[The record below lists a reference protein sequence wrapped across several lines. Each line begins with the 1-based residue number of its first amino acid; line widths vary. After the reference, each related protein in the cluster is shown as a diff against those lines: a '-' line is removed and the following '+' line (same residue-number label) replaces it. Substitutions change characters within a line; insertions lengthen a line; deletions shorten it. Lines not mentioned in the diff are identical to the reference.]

1 MSETGLALASLT
13 LLLYPILLV
22 LILRG
27 PGWGSVVLTSSSL
40 LCLFFSLREREEQ
53 LVFLVPFFVSVF
65 LFCLLAR
72 RRIEERGREL
82 EISLERLEW
91 EENLLKASEK
101 KRILQ
106 DPLLEEKLRRY
117 LSLSQV
123 AQFLNETLS
132 LNEVSSRCVN
142 RAKSLVGPSEG
153 AFLFLIEEEGTQELA
168 LMASEISEES
178 FKIRSKR
185 GDLFDHW
192 VLKNRRPLL
201 VQDTHRDFRFDLTE
215 AKERKTRS
223 LMIAPLFSA
232 KRLLGVFRLESGKE
246 NGYEADDLRFFSI
259 LADLASVSLEN
270 ARLYRRTEELARIDE
285 LTGLFVHR
293 IFQER
298 VAEELTR
305 AQRGKHPLSLLMID
319 IDHFKQYNDQ
329 YGHIAGDLVLRQ
341 VAQMMKGKVEVGE
354 FACRYGGEEFAIILP
369 QRSKTAA
376 TALAETICQ
385 TVARTDFILRRQTTR
400 VTLSIG
406 VATYPEDGLFKE
418 ELLKQVDA
426 RLYQAK
432 GLGRSRVCSS

>member
-1 MSETGLALASLT
+1 MFEVLTGLSL
-13 LLLYPILLV
+13 LVYPILLV
-22 LILRG
+22 LIFIG
-27 PGWGSVVLTSSSL
+27 PFWGNVLFAASCLLSL
-40 LCLFFSLREREEQ
+40 FLSLRERNGQ
-53 LVFLVPFFVSVF
+53 LTLPVA
-65 LFCLLAR
+65 LFTAAFIFSLWIR
-72 RRIEERGREL
+72 RRMFDRGRQM
-82 EISLERLEW
+82 EISLERLEG

-101 KRILQ
+101 KRNLQ

-123 AQFLNETLS
+123 AQVLNETLS
-132 LNEVSSRCVN
+132 LNEVALRCV
-142 RAKSLVGPSEG
+142 RQAKALVASEG
-153 AFLFLIEEEGTQELA
+153 AFLFLIEEGAQELA
-168 LMASEISEES
+168 LMASEISEET
-178 FKIRSKR
+178 FKIRSKQ

-201 VQDTHRDFRFDLTE
+201 VQDTRRDFRFDLT
-215 AKERKTRS
+215 KTQERKTRS

-232 KRLLGVFRLESGKE
+232 ERLSGVFRLESGEE
-246 NGYEADDLRFFSI
+246 NRYEADDLRFFSI

-298 VAEELTR
+298 LTEELTR
-305 AQRGKHPLSLLMID
+305 AQGGKHPLSLLMID
-319 IDHFKQYNDQ
+319 IDHFKQYNDR

-341 VAQMMKGKVEVGE
+341 VTQMIKGKVEAGE
-354 FACRYGGEEFAIILP
+354 FACRYGGEEFTIVLP
-369 QRSKTAA
+369 HRSRQEAA
-376 TALAETICQ
+376 SLAQTICQ
-385 TVARTDFILRRQTTR
+385 TIAQTDFILRRETTR

-418 ELLKQVDA
+418 ELLKQMDA

-432 GLGRSRVCSS
+432 RLGRNRVCSSS